1 MSDYIREV
9 LAEQYEI
16 VNNINQAFI
25 NGEFDDFPDPMA
37 ERDILISQCLL
48 HTKLTP
54 EKEFS
59 HEGN

>member
-1 MSDYIREV
+1 MSDHIREV

-37 ERDILISQCLL
+37 ERDILISQY
-48 HTKLTP
+48 LTMRLEP
-54 EKEFS
+54 S
-59 HEGN
+59 HEDQQASKV